1 MSIVKKQNISTCKKG
16 FTLIE
21 VLVSMG
27 VFTIIMTMVAGTI
40 SSMMVARVS
49 ARNTRA
55 ALDNVSSAIEYM
67 IREVRSGST
76 YHCDVSVGNVDL
88 PRDCAGGSN
97 SFSFYDSHP
106 VRRSYTFDSA
116 NGVILTAIG
125 SNPPMKLNEPAE
137 FWVDSFIV
145 SVEGAED
152 ITDTVPPFVTFKIA
166 GHARNLKVPLT
177 MVFQTSV
184 SQRAR

>member
-1 MSIVKKQNISTCKKG
+1 MSIVIKKINKG

-21 VLVSMG
+21 LLVSMG
-27 VFTIIMTMVAGTI
+27 VFTLIMTMVAGII

-49 ARNTRA
+49 AQNTRI

-67 IREVRSGST
+67 IREVRSGGT
-76 YHCDVSVGNVDL
+76 YHCNVSIGDVTA
-88 PRDCAGGSN
+88 PRDCSGGAN

-116 NGVILTAIG
+116 NGVILTAIEA
-125 SNPPMKLNEPAE
+125 NPPMKLNEPTE

-145 SVEGAED
+145 VVEGAED
-152 ITDTVPPFVTFKIA
+152 EADTVPPFVTFKIA
-166 GHARNLKVPLT
+166 GHAMGLKVPLT

-184 SQRAR
+184 SQRSR